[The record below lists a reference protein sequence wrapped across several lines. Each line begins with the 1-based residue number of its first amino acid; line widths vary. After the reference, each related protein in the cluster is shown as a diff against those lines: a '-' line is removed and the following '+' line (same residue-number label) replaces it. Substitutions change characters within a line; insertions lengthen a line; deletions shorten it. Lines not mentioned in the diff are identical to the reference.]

1 MTAAIDLHNE
11 EATVFRDMIGRFCET
26 EVDPFYDQWERD
38 EILPRDIWH
47 KLGAAGFL
55 CVDIP
60 QAYGGVGSGICTF
73 KWRRCPGSGVP

>member
-1 MTAAIDLHNE
+1 
-11 EATVFRDMIGRFCET
+11 MIGRFCEA

-60 QAYGGVGSGICTF
+60 EAYGGTSEIMQELVARAVLDS
-73 KWRRCPGSGVP
+73 